1 MNRKLI
7 ALAAASMLVAMPA
20 FAQAPLFFRCHE
32 TARDKDFYY
41 RIGPTEFIASKP
53 AVEGQ
58 AAIWHENQCKNYE
71 TVCTWEKGVL
81 TLRDKTFLQV
91 FDTNT
96 GIYRMGPLR
105 VGLDTTLECARL
117 ATPP

>member
-1 MNRKLI
+1 MNKRLI
-7 ALAAASMLVAMPA
+7 ALAAALMLAAMPA
-20 FAQAPLFFRCHE
+20 FAQSPLFFRCHE
-32 TARDKDFYY
+32 TARGKDFYY
-41 RIGPTEFIASKP
+41 RISPTEFIGSKV

-58 AAIWHENQCKNYE
+58 AAIWNANQCNSYE
-71 TVCTWEKGVL
+71 AVCTWEKGVL

-105 VGLDTTLECARL
+105 VGLDTTLNCTRL